1 MRLIAKTS
9 NETSKEDVMTEAA
22 VVEKLQ
28 EEGVLQKPEEMD
40 EYGRTESE
48 RTIELESGDAE
59 AINNEVNDG
68 KHQTYS
74 SALHYVI
81 TRGLAEIKRQ
91 REAARS
97 LAEKTILKAKRDNW
111 SKLLQ
116 SNPKLIENNDLL
128 QAMLKELGIKK

>member
-1 MRLIAKTS
+1 MATQPLQEQEV
-9 NETSKEDVMTEAA
+9 N
-22 VVEKLQ
+22 VVEA
-28 EEGVLQKPEEMD
+28 MD
-40 EYGRTESE
+40 EFGRTEAE
-48 RTIELESGDAE
+48 RTIELESQDAE

-68 KHQTYS
+68 KHQTYA

-116 SNPKLIENNDLL
+116 SNPKLIENADLL
-128 QAMLKELGIKK
+128 SAMLKELGIKK